1 MGGRRRLR
9 GEEPRDMT
17 QEMDLFVNVYH
28 LKNPELLQKLTD
40 LVQVRRF
47 PRGKVILHS
56 GEQQT
61 QVMLL
66 LEGIVRGYFLDL
78 DGSEHTDCFC
88 IRRGDPA
95 MPPCGLE
102 DPSPIN
108 LSTLSDCMM
117 AVLPIPETMQL
128 VQQYP
133 ELFNLYST
141 LMTESMRLHNR
152 IKNTL
157 CNYSAKEKFDWFLQQ
172 YPGLIFDINNRYIAS
187 FLNMTPETLSRMK
200 SALRRTRSL

>member
-1 MGGRRRLR
+1 
-9 GEEPRDMT
+9 MT

-108 LSTLSDCMM
+108 LSTLSGLYDGRFAHSRNNAACA
-117 AVLPIPETMQL
+117 AVPGA
-128 VQQYP
+128 VQPVQH
-133 ELFNLYST
+133 L
-141 LMTESMRLHNR
+141 
-152 IKNTL
+152 
-157 CNYSAKEKFDWFLQQ
+157 D
-172 YPGLIFDINNRYIAS
+172 D
-187 FLNMTPETLSRMK
+187 
-200 SALRRTRSL
+200 